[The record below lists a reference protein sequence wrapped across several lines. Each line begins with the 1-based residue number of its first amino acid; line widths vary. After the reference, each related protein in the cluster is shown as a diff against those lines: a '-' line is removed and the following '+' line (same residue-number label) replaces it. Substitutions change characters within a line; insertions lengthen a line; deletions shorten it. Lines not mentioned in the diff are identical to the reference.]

1 MRIVVTGVNGQ
12 IATSLIERGR
22 GRADIIALG
31 RPRLDLANRESVL
44 RAIEAAPCDV
54 IVNAAAYTAV
64 DKAEQEPGE
73 AMRINADGA
82 GACRRGGGARSA
94 FRCCSFR
101 PIMSSTARATRP
113 YRETDPTGPTS
124 AYGRSKLE
132 GESRV
137 LAAQP
142 NCAIL
147 RTAWVY
153 SPFGANFVRTML
165 RLGETREEIG
175 VVADQHGN
183 PTYALDIADALLAIA
198 ARLVADAS
206 PDLRGVFHMTGQG
219 EATWADVAEAIF
231 AAAERHGRKPVRVRR
246 IATARLSD
254 SGEASGEFPTRQ
266 RQAVTNL
273 WRRSSRV
280 APLAVRLRRPAAL
293 HDMSQHRNNATCAGS
308 YLLGAAARAFIR

>member
-12 IATSLIERGR
+12 IAASLIERGR

-82 GACRRGGGARSA
+82 AHVAEAAAIAGVPLLQLSTDYVFDGASD
-94 FRCCSFR
+94 
-101 PIMSSTARATRP
+101 RP
-113 YRETDPTGPTS
+113 YRETDPTGPAS
-124 AYGRSKLE
+124 AYGRSKLA
-132 GESRV
+132 GERRV
-137 LAAQP
+137 LVAQP

-183 PTYALDIADALLAIA
+183 PSYALDIADALLAIA
-198 ARLVADAS
+198 ARLAEDAS
-206 PDLRGVFHMTGQG
+206 LDLRGVFHMTGQG

-231 AAAERHGRKPVRVRR
+231 AAAERHGRKPARVRR
-246 IATARLSD
+246 IGTFDYPTLAKRPANSRLDNGKLSRNY
-254 SGEASGEFPTRQ
+254 GVVLPE
-266 RQAVTNL
+266 
-273 WRRSSRV
+273 WRRSLSDCV
-280 APLAVRLRRPAAL
+280 DRLL
-293 HDMSQHRNNATCAGS
+293 SMT
-308 YLLGAAARAFIR
+308 

>member
-31 RPRLDLANRESVL
+31 RPRLDLTNRESVL

-64 DKAEQEPGE
+64 DKAELEPGE

-82 GACRRGGGARSA
+82 GHVAAASASVGVPLLQLSTDYVFDGASE
-94 FRCCSFR
+94 
-101 PIMSSTARATRP
+101 RP
-113 YRETDPTGPTS
+113 YRETDPTGPAS
-124 AYGRSKLE
+124 VYGRSKLE
-132 GESRV
+132 GEYRV

-165 RLGETREEIG
+165 RLGETREEVG
-175 VVADQHGN
+175 VVADQRGN

-198 ARLVADAS
+198 SRLAEDAS
-206 PDLRGVFHMTGQG
+206 PELRGVFHMTGQG
-219 EATWADVAEAIF
+219 EATWADVAEATF
-231 AAAERHGRKPVRVRR
+231 AAAELHGRNPVRVRR
-246 IATARLSD
+246 IGTVDYPTPAKRPANSRLDNAKLSRTY
-254 SGEASGEFPTRQ
+254 GVVLPE
-266 RQAVTNL
+266 
-273 WRRSSRV
+273 WRRSLSDCV
-280 APLAVRLRRPAAL
+280 DRLL
-293 HDMSQHRNNATCAGS
+293 SMT
-308 YLLGAAARAFIR
+308 

>member
-1 MRIVVTGVNGQ
+1 
-12 IATSLIERGR
+12 
-22 GRADIIALG
+22 
-31 RPRLDLANRESVL
+31 
-44 RAIEAAPCDV
+44 
-54 IVNAAAYTAV
+54 
-64 DKAEQEPGE
+64 
-73 AMRINADGA
+73 MRINADGA
-82 GACRRGGGARSA
+82 AHVAEAAAIAGVPLLQLSTDYVFNGAGE
-94 FRCCSFR
+94 
-101 PIMSSTARATRP
+101 RP

-124 AYGRSKLE
+124 AYGRSKLA

-137 LAAQP
+137 LVAQP

-165 RLGETREEIG
+165 RLGETREEVG

-198 ARLVADAS
+198 ARLAEDAS

-219 EATWADVAEAIF
+219 EATWADVAEATF

-246 IATARLSD
+246 IGTLDYPTPAKRPANSR
-254 SGEASGEFPTRQ
+254 TRQ

-273 WRRSSRV
+273 WRRSSRM
-280 APLAVRLRRPAAL
+280 APLAVRLRRSAPL

-308 YLLGAAARAFIR
+308 YLLGAAARAFIP

>member
-12 IATSLIERGR
+12 IAASLIERGR
-22 GRADIIALG
+22 GRAEIIALG

-44 RAIEAAPCDV
+44 RAIEEAPCDV

-64 DKAEQEPGE
+64 DKAEQEPRE

-82 GACRRGGGARSA
+82 AHVAEAAAFAGVPLLQLSTDYVFDGASD
-94 FRCCSFR
+94 
-101 PIMSSTARATRP
+101 RP
-113 YRETDPTGPTS
+113 YRETDPTVPAS
-124 AYGRSKLE
+124 AYGRSKLA
-132 GESRV
+132 GERRV
-137 LAAQP
+137 LVAQP

-165 RLGETREEIG
+165 RLGETREEVG

-198 ARLVADAS
+198 ARLAEDAS

-231 AAAERHGRKPVRVRR
+231 AAAERHGRKPARVRR
-246 IATARLSD
+246 IGTLDYPTPAKRPANSRLDNGKLSRNY
-254 SGEASGEFPTRQ
+254 GVVLPE
-266 RQAVTNL
+266 
-273 WRRSSRV
+273 WRRSLSDCV
-280 APLAVRLRRPAAL
+280 DRLL
-293 HDMSQHRNNATCAGS
+293 SMT
-308 YLLGAAARAFIR
+308 